1 MRTEVDDNALKQ
13 LQTEHGNLIKE
24 YQGIIKDKITIFD
37 QMIKNLRSLSDGN
50 NTAITNEE
58 EIAQQKIDIEVWE
71 RDITQQTR
79 VLMDLEVSKEFTQGQ
94 IDKQNRILLGKEE
107 QISQL
112 QQELEDAEIE
122 LQEFKE
128 TDADMDQQIINLRQQ
143 IEDAEAE
150 RLRRIQEEEER
161 RR

>member
-1 MRTEVDDNALKQ
+1 
-13 LQTEHGNLIKE
+13 
-24 YQGIIKDKITIFD
+24 
-37 QMIKNLRSLSDGN
+37 MIKNLRSLSDGN

-128 TDADMDQQIINLRQQ
+128 TDADMDQQIINLR
-143 IEDAEAE
+143 
-150 RLRRIQEEEER
+150 
-161 RR
+161 